1 MYLKLIENYIKNL
14 TLNDITIFALKNN
27 IELNNQELDFI
38 YKTLKSDYQVLL
50 SEDYLKVFSN
60 GKNYL
65 SPTNYEKI
73 LNLYL
78 EYRLKYL

>member
-38 YKTLKSDYQVLL
+38 YKTLKNDYFQM
-50 SEDYLKVFSN
+50 
-60 GKNYL
+60 
-65 SPTNYEKI
+65 EKI
-73 LNLYL
+73 I
-78 EYRLKYL
+78 

>member
-38 YKTLKSDYQVLL
+38 YKTLKNDYQLLL